1 MQKFLRKYQKIIK
14 ENCHRNDKSPVHSVQ
29 YWQNRLFA
37 NTMTIVL
44 PLSLI
49 TLIPGIYYSI
59 KVGIP
64 YLAIL
69 DILSFLIILYITLAP
84 NLLVTKRKFMLIAIT
99 YVAGIY
105 LLLYLGV
112 MSPGFLF
119 LYSACVFGILI
130 LPMKFAYL
138 WSWINLAICGIFIF
152 IFHFDLSPVPEVN
165 SVETG
170 EWLAISVN
178 LIFLSFLTSALLPTL
193 FKGLSKSFERQEQ
206 LRDQLSEKKQA
217 LESTLVNL
225 EQKNEDLEHFA
236 YVASHDLQ
244 EPLRMISSFLGLLDK
259 KYGPQLDNKAQE
271 YIHYAVDG
279 ATRMNNMIKDL
290 LEFSRAGKQLGAAEE
305 VSLQDIVNEV
315 VNLNSN
321 LIESSGAKIIY
332 GQLPSFTSYKLLLT
346 QVLQNLVS
354 NSLKYKKEDVPPEIH
369 IKVKEFPEEWQIS
382 VSDNGIGIETENFE
396 KVFTIFYRI
405 HGPSKYH
412 GSGLGLAIV
421 KKNIEQMGGRIWLSS
436 EYGKG
441 STFIFTLP
449 KL

>member
-1 MQKFLRKYQKIIK
+1 MQKFLSKYQKIIK
-14 ENCHRNDKSPVHSVQ
+14 ENCHKNDKAPVHSVQ

-49 TLIPGIYYSI
+49 TLIPGIIYSFI
-59 KVGIP
+59 VGLP
-64 YLAIL
+64 FLAT
-69 DILSFLIILYITLAP
+69 LSIASSLIVLYITLAP
-84 NLLVTKRKFMLIAIT
+84 NLSATTRKFMLITIT
-99 YVAGIY
+99 YFAAIY
-105 LLLYLGV
+105 LLLYLGFRG
-112 MSPGFLF
+112 PGFLF

-130 LPMKFAYL
+130 LSLKYAYL
-138 WSWINLAICGIFIF
+138 WSWINVAICGIFALV
-152 IFHFDLSPVPEVN
+152 FHFDMSPVAKAN
-165 SVETG
+165 SIAAG
-170 EWLAISVN
+170 EWIAISVN

-315 VNLNSN
+315 VDLNSKSIKN
-321 LIESSGAKIIY
+321 SRARIIY

-354 NSLKYKKEDVPPEIH
+354 NSLKYKKESVPPEIH

-405 HGPSKYH
+405 HGHSRYH
-412 GSGLGLAIV
+412 GTGLGLAIV